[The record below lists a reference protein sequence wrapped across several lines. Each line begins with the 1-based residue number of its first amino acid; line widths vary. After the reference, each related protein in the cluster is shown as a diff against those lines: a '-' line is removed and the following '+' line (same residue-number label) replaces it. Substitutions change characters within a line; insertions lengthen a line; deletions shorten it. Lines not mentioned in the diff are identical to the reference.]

1 MDSGYRGYQTPSAM
15 SDYRG
20 YRAPTA
26 MVSWALHRL
35 SGIGVLVFL
44 LLHILDIFIIGYGP
58 KDFNDLLF
66 LYHNPVFRIGEVI
79 LIAGVYYHAYN
90 GVRILLIDF
99 WPKAFQWE
107 RQLFYGVIGLF
118 IVSFVPSAYFMIRPM
133 F

>member
-1 MDSGYRGYQTPSAM
+1 VDSGYRGYQTPSAM